1 LTIDKQEVPLGMREI
16 YPLVGDKAAECLKEQ
31 GVEYAFGVH
40 GGHFWPL
47 LDAISNAG
55 IKLVTF
61 HHEQSG
67 VYAAEAYSRVS
78 RKVGVAFAT
87 TGPGTGNIVSAV
99 QQAYLNLTPLV
110 LLLSGH
116 NMWDDQTYTLQ
127 ECYASELLKS
137 ITKWTKQLRF
147 AYEWKGYIAKAFKD
161 AQYWPKGPVGLEFP
175 IDLFLD
181 AIVPPPTYAATLNFG
196 ADVHYTEK
204 WRGEQTPKPMTSG
217 GDPRLIEQAVR
228 LIYEAKKPLI
238 FAADGVHWSGGGQAL
253 QEFCEMAQV
262 PVCTRRI
269 GRGAIPETNPL
280 HLMYGTAKRNTAE
293 SDLVIPIG
301 MKVGTFDGHGAD
313 WPRCIQ
319 INESPAH
326 IWHYLKNTELAIVGT
341 PAVVLQQM
349 IECAKDLKL
358 KPPAERTEWVQN
370 LIQQQVETT
379 QGIASRA
386 EKYKDHKPI
395 HFGYLAKV
403 VWDTCEDL
411 YGGMNRVVMDGYT
424 ISSFAP
430 SMIRCRYSGQYLD
443 CGEQSGVG
451 HGVGMAIGA
460 AFADPEAYKRPV
472 VVFMG
477 DSGMGLAGYDA
488 ETAARYKLP
497 IVYVVSNN
505 NGWFTGMKYLSYG
518 ENWEAL
524 GVQDR
529 PLGHEFLPD
538 LRYDKISELMGCH
551 GEYVTEPSQI
561 RPAMERAFKA
571 AEGGKP
577 AVVNVIV
584 DPSVNNREC
593 YTIIY
598 TILWGHVPWDKL
610 PKKGKAL
617 RRNFLFTLPWDEAGV
632 PPMPMP
638 DPWDPIGPEDAKP

>member
-1 LTIDKQEVPLGMREI
+1 MTEVKEVPLGMREI
-16 YPLVGDKAAECLKEQ
+16 YPCPGDRVAECLKEQ

-40 GGHFWPL
+40 GGHFWPA
-47 LDAISNAG
+47 LDAASNAG

-67 VYAAEAYSRVS
+67 VYAAEGYSRVS
-78 RKVGVAFAT
+78 KKVGVAYAT

-99 QQAYLNLTPLV
+99 QQAYLNLSPLV

-116 NMWDDQTYTLQ
+116 NTWDDMAYTLQ
-127 ECYASELLKS
+127 ECYAEELLKS
-137 ITKWTKQLRF
+137 ITKWTKRLRF
-147 AYEWKGYIAKAFKD
+147 AYEWKGFITKAFKD

-175 IDLFLD
+175 IDYFLE
-181 AIVPPPTYAATLNFG
+181 AMLPPPAHVANLALGT
-196 ADVHYTEK
+196 DPHYFEK
-204 WRGEQTPKPMTSG
+204 WRGENTTEPLTSG
-217 GDPRLIEQAVR
+217 GDPKLIEKAVR

-238 FAADGVHWSGGGQAL
+238 YAADGVHWSEGGQAL
-253 QEFCEMAQV
+253 QEFCEMAKV

-269 GRGAIPETNPL
+269 ARGAIPETHPH
-280 HLMYGTAKRNTAE
+280 HLMYGTAKSIAAE
-293 SDLVIPIG
+293 SELVIAIG
-301 MKVGTFDGHGAD
+301 MKLGYFDYYGEA

-326 IWHYLKNTELAIVGT
+326 IWHYVKNTEVAIVGT

-349 IECAKDLKL
+349 IECAKALKL
-358 KPPAERTEWVQN
+358 KPPAERTEWIGN
-370 LIQQQVETT
+370 LTHQQMENT
-379 QGIASRA
+379 QGIAARA

-395 HFGYLAKV
+395 HFAYLAKV
-403 VWDTCEDL
+403 VWDACEEL

-430 SMIRCRYSGQYLD
+430 SMIRCRYSGQYID

-460 AFADPEAYKRPV
+460 AFADPEARKRPI

-477 DSGMGLAGYDA
+477 DSGMGLAGYEA

-497 IVYVVSNN
+497 IVYVVTNN

-518 ENWEAL
+518 KNWEAL
-524 GVQDR
+524 GKQDQ

-551 GEYVTEPSQI
+551 GEYVTESGQI

-571 AEGGKP
+571 AEGG
-577 AVVNVIV
+577 
-584 DPSVNNREC
+584 
-593 YTIIY
+593 
-598 TILWGHVPWDKL
+598 
-610 PKKGKAL
+610 
-617 RRNFLFTLPWDEAGV
+617 EAGGGQRHR
-632 PPMPMP
+632 
-638 DPWDPIGPEDAKP
+638 GPQRE

>member
-1 LTIDKQEVPLGMREI
+1 MTEVKEVSLGMREI
-16 YPLVGDKAAECLKEQ
+16 YPPIGDSVAECLKEQ

-67 VYAAEAYSRVS
+67 VYAAEGYSRVS
-78 RKVGVAFAT
+78 RKVGVAYAT

-99 QQAYLNLTPLV
+99 QQAYLNLSPLV

-116 NMWDDQTYTLQ
+116 NTWDDQVYTLQ
-127 ECYASELLKS
+127 ECYAEELLKS
-137 ITKWTKQLRF
+137 ITKWTKRLRYT
-147 AYEWKGYIAKAFKD
+147 YEWKGFITKAFKD
-161 AQYWPKGPVGLEFP
+161 AQYWPKGPVGLEFTVDP
-175 IDLFLD
+175 FLD
-181 AIVPPPTYAATLNFG
+181 AFLPTPAYAATLAHG
-196 ADVHYTEK
+196 PHPHYFEK
-204 WRGEQTPKPMTSG
+204 WRGEETAEPMTSA
-217 GDPRLIEQAVR
+217 GDPKLIEKAVR

-238 FAADGVHWSGGGQAL
+238 FAADGVHWSEGSQAL

-269 GRGAIPETNPL
+269 ARGAIPETHPL
-280 HLMYGTAKRNTAE
+280 HIMFGTAKRIAPE
-293 SDLVIPIG
+293 SDLVISIG
-301 MKVGTFDGHGAD
+301 MKLGYFDDYGQA

-326 IWHYLKNTELAIVGT
+326 IWHYVKNTEAAIVAT

-349 IECAKDLKL
+349 IECAKALKL
-358 KPPAERTEWVQN
+358 KPPAERTEWVRN
-370 LIQQQVETT
+370 LTGQQAEAT
-379 QGIASRA
+379 QGIAARA
-386 EKYKDHKPI
+386 EKYNAHKPI

-403 VWDTCEDL
+403 AWDTCEDL

-460 AFADPEAYKRPV
+460 AFGDPEAKKRPII
-472 VVFMG
+472 VFMG

-488 ETAARYKLP
+488 ETAARFKLP
-497 IVYVVSNN
+497 IVYLVANN
-505 NGWFTGMKYLSYG
+505 NGWFTGMKYLTYG
-518 ENWEAL
+518 KNWEAL
-524 GVQDR
+524 GEQDR

-538 LRYDKISELMGCH
+538 LRYDKISEWMGCH
-551 GEYVTEPSQI
+551 GEHVTEPAEI
-561 RPAMERAFKA
+561 RPALERAFKA

-593 YTIIY
+593 YTMFY

-638 DPWDPIGPEDAKP
+638 DPWDPVTEDEAMP